1 MPVDLPPELHLP
13 GIRQLRE
20 AVTNYA
26 RRRVP
31 SRAILRSDGV
41 AGLTVGISGVPDG
54 MAGGLLAG
62 VNPIYGLYANM
73 IGPIVGGLFSSTQL
87 MIINNTSAVSLVAGQ
102 SLLGLSSAQRE
113 TALFLM
119 VVLTG
124 VLSIILG
131 VLRLGQLTRFVS
143 YSVMAGFL
151 AGIAVVLILSQL
163 PTVAGTGSEGANQI
177 MKVFNLI
184 THPGSIDPWSLG
196 TGVVTLAGIALL
208 QRTRLR
214 GFAGLL
220 AIAIPS
226 ALIALLGLESV
237 RTVRDLGE
245 IAPSLPL
252 PALPDFR
259 DSLAVLTGAASV
271 ALVVVIQGAGISQSV
286 PNPDGSRRRISRDFI
301 AQGAAN
307 VACGLFRGAP
317 VGGSVSATALNVVSG
332 ARRRWSGIFSGLWV
346 AVILLWFTDVVG
358 YVAMPTLGALLI
370 FAGVESI
377 KPKDLLSVWHA
388 GTTSRIAGAVTF
400 SATLIL
406 PIQLAVALGV
416 VLSAALY
423 IARSSTDVAVIELVK
438 RPDGRFEEHE
448 PPAELPSNKV
458 TVLDIYGHIFYAG
471 TRKIEAMLPRIEKD
485 TSHPVVVLRLRGRT
499 ALGATMVGALTKYAG
514 KLRAAHGRLYLT
526 GLSEPVRRH
535 LITEVKVHLHGPLR
549 AYEVTPVLGES
560 TEKAA
565 ADAEAWL
572 VGLKKED

>member
-20 AVTNYA
+20 VVTNA

-31 SRAILRSDGV
+31 SRSTLRSDGV
-41 AGLTVGISGVPDG
+41 AGLTVGVSSVPDG

-73 IGPIVGGLFSSTQL
+73 IGPFVGGLFSSTQL

-102 SLLGLSSAQRE
+102 SLLGLSSAGRE
-113 TALFLM
+113 SALFLM

-124 VLSIILG
+124 ALSIVLG
-131 VLRLGQLTRFVS
+131 ALRLGQLTRFVS

-163 PTVAGTGSEGANQI
+163 PTVAGTGSEGANPI
-177 MKVFNLI
+177 MRAFGLLAN
-184 THPGSIDPWSLG
+184 PGKIDPWSLG
-196 TGVVTLAGIALL
+196 TGVVTFALVGLL

-220 AIAIPS
+220 AISIPS
-226 ALIALLGLESV
+226 ALIGPLDLESV
-237 RTVRDLGE
+237 RTVRDFGD
-245 IAPSLPL
+245 IASGFPV
-252 PALPDFR
+252 PALPDFG
-259 DSLAVLTGAASV
+259 DTLAVLTGAASV
-271 ALVVVIQGAGISQSV
+271 ALVVVVQGTGISQSV

-301 AQGAAN
+301 AQGVAN
-307 VACGLFRGAP
+307 VACGFFRGAP

-332 ARRRWSGIFSGLWV
+332 ATSRWSGIFSGLWV
-346 AVILLWFTDVVG
+346 AVILLWFTEVVG
-358 YVAMPTLGALLI
+358 YVAMPALGALLI
-370 FAGVESI
+370 FAGVQSI

-388 GTTSRIAGAVTF
+388 GPTSRIAGAVTF

-406 PIQLAVALGV
+406 PIQIAVAVGV

-438 RPDGRFEEHE
+438 RSDGRIEEHE
-448 PPAELPSNKV
+448 PPTELPSNKV
-458 TVLDIYGHIFYAG
+458 TVLDIYGHVFYAG

-485 TSHPVVVLRLRGRT
+485 ARHPVVVLRLRGRT
-499 ALGATMVGALTKYAG
+499 ALGATMVGALTKYVG
-514 KLRAAHGRLYLT
+514 KLRAADGRLYLT

-535 LITEVKVHLHGPLR
+535 LMTEVKVHLHGPLR
-549 AYEVTPVLGES
+549 AYEVTPILGES

-572 VGLKKED
+572 LGLEQDD